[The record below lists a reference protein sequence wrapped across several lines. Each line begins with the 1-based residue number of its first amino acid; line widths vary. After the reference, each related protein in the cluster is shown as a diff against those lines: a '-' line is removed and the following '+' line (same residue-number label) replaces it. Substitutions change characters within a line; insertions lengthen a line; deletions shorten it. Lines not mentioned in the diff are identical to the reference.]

1 MKVDLVSRN
10 LGRHKGEAAILL
22 CDAEMVNRAFNAV
35 KAIAASLNIN
45 GQSLSANHEN
55 AVSVIVDTIMNNM
68 ESPAIDLLSDF
79 RDSYTAPR
87 NRIVEIHL
95 SDTTSTRVL
104 GIIPSLSREGSATVR
119 VSKIDVKAIDKNK

>member
-22 CDAEMVNRAFNAV
+22 CDAEMVARAFNAV
-35 KAIAASLNIN
+35 KAIAGALKMNTS
-45 GQSLSANHEN
+45 SLSVNEDSSIN
-55 AVSVIVDTIMNNM
+55 TILDTIMSNM

-87 NRIVEIHL
+87 ARSVEIHIHD
-95 SDTTSTRVL
+95 STTTRVI
-104 GIIPSLSREGSATVR
+104 GVIPSLSREGSATVR
-119 VSKIDVKAIDKNK
+119 VSKLDVKTIDKK

>member
-22 CDAEMVNRAFNAV
+22 CDAEMVGRAFNAV
-35 KAIAASLNIN
+35 KAIAGALKMNTT
-45 GQSLSANHEN
+45 SLSANHEA
-55 AVSVIVDTIMNNM
+55 AVNTVVDTIMNNM

-95 SDTTSTRVL
+95 SDQNTTRVI
-104 GIIPSLSREGSATVR
+104 GIVPSLSREGSATVR
-119 VSKIDVKAIDKNK
+119 VSKIDIKTIEKQ